1 MRDATVA
8 AFQDA
13 DALIMAAA
21 VLDFKPKR
29 VAGSK
34 IKKGGN
40 GLRLDLEPTED
51 ILSNLGPR
59 KGKRMLVGFAVETEN
74 GLANARKKLKAKNL
88 DLIVL
93 NDITVEGAGFG
104 VDTNQVTLVD
114 RSEQV
119 ERLPKMTKVEAADRI
134 LNWIGGQW
142 T

>member
-1 MRDATVA
+1 
-8 AFQDA
+8 
-13 DALIMAAA
+13 
-21 VLDFKPKR
+21 
-29 VAGSK
+29 
-34 IKKGGN
+34 
-40 GLRLDLEPTED
+40 
-51 ILSNLGPR
+51 
-59 KGKRMLVGFAVETEN
+59 MLVGFAVETEN